1 MRAERIEQILSKH
14 GVAESKEL
22 SMALEEILKEFSKDR
37 DLAKRVSENISHNQR
52 QQNRMRGILD

>member
-22 SMALEEILKEFSKDR
+22 SMALEEILKTFSRDQ
-37 DLAKRVSENISHNQR
+37 DLAKHVSENISRKYR
-52 QQNRMRGILD
+52 QQNRARGIR

>member
-22 SMALEEILKEFSKDR
+22 SMALEEILKTFSRDQ
-37 DLAKRVSENISHNQR
+37 DLAKHVSENISRKHR
-52 QQNRMRGILD
+52 QQNRMRGIPD

>member
-37 DLAKRVSENISHNQR
+37 DLAKRVSENISHKQR
-52 QQNRMRGILD
+52 QQNRMRGIPD